1 MISLL
6 GVLKRPSAENR
17 REINPAL
24 ITNVNL
30 PEKTIGNLK
39 ENLRR
44 KGRKKVTEAE
54 KHYKNSKN

>member
-1 MISLL
+1 
-6 GVLKRPSAENR
+6 VLKRPSAENR